1 VVYLFLGFVFSV
13 GFVLGRKYW
22 AGFKKEWASK

>member
-1 VVYLFLGFVFSV
+1 VYLFLGFVLSV
-13 GFVLGRKYW
+13 GFVLGKKAL